1 MPRSLAYIKPW
12 ETKAKLDIQT
22 QGRKVGWGLGERRQE
37 VGAIGERSKKT
48 ERWMGQEQSPW
59 MFETVKE

>member
-1 MPRSLAYIKPW
+1 MPRSLAQNKPW
-12 ETKAKLDIQT
+12 ETKTKPDTQT